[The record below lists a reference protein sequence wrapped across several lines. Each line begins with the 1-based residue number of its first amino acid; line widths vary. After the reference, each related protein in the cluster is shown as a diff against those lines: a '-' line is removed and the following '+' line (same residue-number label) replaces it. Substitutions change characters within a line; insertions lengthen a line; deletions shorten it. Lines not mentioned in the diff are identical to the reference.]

1 MGFPLI
7 VVDDSRAKCCL
18 QTSRNEACS
27 RLTRHLHTLSRF
39 PPPQPGPPSHP
50 SEFLSDLANVLA
62 AVQDLPSSP
71 GEEFVIEGK
80 EEEEMTRRREERSKK
95 THSPQ
100 EEALIAPPPPP
111 PRDRH
116 RIPVQSERSP
126 SAFSSIL
133 SHSSSFLIFSP
144 PPPPPPPPHPPH
156 VREVT
161 LVERREIFHR
171 DVPFVVNR
179 RRQLREEKNL
189 RKREAE
195 REGESIRSRNSPRL
209 SGNTTREKHLISKKR
224 VLVSH
229 TE

>member
-1 MGFPLI
+1 MLPADVQKRSMLPA
-7 VVDDSRAKCCL
+7 DS
-18 QTSRNEACS
+18 
-27 RLTRHLHTLSRF
+27 
-39 PPPQPGPPSHP
+39 

-100 EEALIAPPPPP
+100 EEALIAPSPG
-111 PRDRH
+111 DRH

-144 PPPPPPPPHPPH
+144 PPPPPHLPH